1 MARKIVMFLTLFLL
15 ALTSGAAFV
24 IWLDF
29 NPSGLSPTFYAEKW
43 QHAIRVFMIPLNTVA
58 ILSVLFTIAAPFL
71 SRRDRSSFYLLLGA
85 SVCVIAATLI
95 TFFGSVPIIN
105 QITTWSVNSP
115 PSNWMEVA
123 EKWQRFQTLRT
134 ILQTGALAFVILSTL
149 VHRDVSRQ
157 KESGKTAEA

>member
-1 MARKIVMFLTLFLL
+1 MARKVFLFLTLFFL

-43 QHAIRVFMIPLNTVA
+43 QHAIQVFTIPLNTVA
-58 ILSVLFTIAAPFL
+58 ILSVLFTITLTFL
-71 SRRDRSSFYLLLGA
+71 ARRDRSSLYLLVCA

-95 TFFGSVPIIN
+95 TVLGSVPLIN
-105 QITTWSVNSP
+105 QIKTWSVNSP

-123 EKWQRFQTLRT
+123 EKWQRFQTVRT
-134 ILQTGALAFVILSTL
+134 LLQTAALALVILSTL
-149 VHRDVSRQ
+149 VRRDIS
-157 KESGKTAEA
+157 K

>member
-58 ILSVLFTIAAPFL
+58 ILSVLFTMGRL
-71 SRRDRSSFYLLLGA
+71 SSSGVIVPVFISCLVQA
-85 SVCVIAATLI
+85 SA
-95 TFFGSVPIIN
+95 
-105 QITTWSVNSP
+105 
-115 PSNWMEVA
+115 
-123 EKWQRFQTLRT
+123 
-134 ILQTGALAFVILSTL
+134 
-149 VHRDVSRQ
+149 
-157 KESGKTAEA
+157 